1 MTTERWPDRT
11 ERDGDTKPDT
21 ELLARLE
28 RLEGLVGKLTSHL
41 FGPSAANEADKEE
54 NE

>member
-1 MTTERWPDRT
+1 MAIQNPIPSYAH
-11 ERDGDTKPDT
+11 GS
-21 ELLARLE
+21 E